1 MAIARREAVQPI
13 LEQFATRLRAVL
25 DRAMDD
31 WLQNQGRGQFIY
43 PRTGANIIFDN
54 IIRHAL
60 LEFNGDGDSTVKAL
74 REAQT
79 VKFLFHN
86 SVVAR
91 FKKGNG
97 RGVGSNI
104 ETQAVLDYV
113 NPQGAFGGLPDIHR
127 VEIVYQLD
135 ILGTGY
141 AEVAVVAR
149 DRKARIWAY
158 PLNGR
163 PSAEIIPL
171 PTRTPPVLTPPAVT
185 LKATPDEKSGEDEK
199 PE

>member
-1 MAIARREAVQPI
+1 
-13 LEQFATRLRAVL
+13 
-25 DRAMDD
+25 
-31 WLQNQGRGQFIY
+31 
-43 PRTGANIIFDN
+43 
-54 IIRHAL
+54 
-60 LEFNGDGDSTVKAL
+60 
-74 REAQT
+74 
-79 VKFLFHN
+79 
-86 SVVAR
+86 VVAR

>member
-1 MAIARREAVQPI
+1 MAIAKREEVEPI
-13 LEQFATRLRAVL
+13 LDVFAGRLRAVL

-31 WLQNQGRGQFIY
+31 WLETPNRGQY
-43 PRTGANIIFDN
+43 LYARTRANIIFDH

-60 LEFNGDGDSTVKAL
+60 LEFDGDGADTVKAL

-91 FKKGNG
+91 IKKGNA

-104 ETQAVLDYV
+104 ETQAVLNYV
-113 NPQGAFGGLPDIHR
+113 DPQATFGGLPDIHR

-141 AEVAVVAR
+141 DEVAVVAR
-149 DRKARIWAY
+149 DRKTRIWAY
-158 PLNGR
+158 PLNGQ
-163 PSAEIIPL
+163 PMADIIPL
-171 PTRTPPVLTPPAVT
+171 PTRAPPVLTPPAVT
-185 LKATPDEKSGEDEK
+185 PKARPDEKLGDEQK

>member
-1 MAIARREAVQPI
+1 VAIANREEVEPI
-13 LEQFATRLRAVL
+13 LEQFAGRLRAVL

-31 WLQNQGRGQFIY
+31 WLETPNRGQFIY
-43 PRTGANIIFDN
+43 TRTRANIIFDH

-60 LEFNGDGDSTVKAL
+60 LEFDGDGDNTVKAL

-91 FKKGNG
+91 IKKGNA

-113 NPQGAFGGLPDIHR
+113 DPQASFGGLPDIHK

-149 DRKARIWAY
+149 DRKTRIWAY
-158 PLNGR
+158 PLGGQ
-163 PSAEIIPL
+163 PTAEIIPL
-171 PTRTPPVLTPPAVT
+171 PTRAPPVLTPPAVT
-185 LKATPDEKSGEDEK
+185 PKASPDEESGEETR